1 MTNNINVKWKLQL
14 CKQEL
19 QQQNIKKSGN
29 NTFNHYKYYE
39 LDDIL
44 PPITSILIK
53 HKLCS
58 TYTVKDNKMY
68 LEIADVENQEIITFT
83 TRLKEYPQQ
92 DNGKK
97 DYGAYMKIQQGLQ
110 TYARRALWLLA
121 LDIVEPN
128 EIEATPA
135 TEAETENKK
144 QVKKPSKTKPKN
156 TIPKKSNQDAPV
168 TQEKIKE
175 ILDAAY
181 EKVSRADME
190 FTLENA
196 DFTIKRLCNN
206 QKLYKACIN
215 ALESKPANL
224 MDVAQ

>member
-1 MTNNINVKWKLQL
+1 MTNNINVKWKLQQA
-14 CKQEL
+14 KQEL
-19 QQQNIKKSGN
+19 QQMNIKKSGN

-39 LDDIL
+39 LEDIL

-53 HKLCS
+53 YKLCS
-58 TYTVKDNKMY
+58 TYSIKDNKMY
-68 LEIADVENQEIITFT
+68 LEIADVENQETITFN
-83 TRLKEYPQQ
+83 TRLKEYPQE
-92 DNGKK
+92 NNSKK
-97 DYGAYMKIQQGLQ
+97 DYGTYMKIQQGLQ

-135 TEAETENKK
+135 TETETETKK
-144 QVKKPSKTKPKN
+144 QVKKPKN

-224 MDVAQ
+224 IDMME